1 MKTSGRSPSPVIPH
15 LLHPWHGVSP
25 GESVPELLTVYIEM
39 VPGDTVKYEVDKRSG
54 HLMLDRPQ
62 KYSSQCPAPYGFIPQ
77 TYCGTRIARFAAE
90 RAGRPID
97 AVRGDGD
104 PLDICVLTERT
115 INQGGILV
123 TARPIGG
130 FRMFD
135 GQEADDKIVAVL
147 RDDAA
152 YGELRDVSA
161 CARSLIDRLRH
172 YFLTYKDMPHP
183 SGHGGLRAPGRVEIT
198 DVYGAEEAA
207 QIIRFALADYETEI
221 RAPAP

>member
-1 MKTSGRSPSPVIPH
+1 MPQRTPVIPYR
-15 LLHPWHGVSP
+15 LHPWHGVSP
-25 GESVPELLTVYIEM
+25 GEHAPGLVTVYIEM
-39 VPGDTVKYEVDKRSG
+39 VPGDTVKYEVDKHSG

-77 TYCGTRIARFAAE
+77 TYCGTQVANFAAV
-90 RAGRPID
+90 RSGRTD
-97 AVRGDGD
+97 VRGDGD

-147 RDDAA
+147 RNDAA
-152 YGELRDVSA
+152 YGELLDITA

-172 YFLTYKDMPHP
+172 YFLTYKDMPQSSLP
-183 SGHGGLRAPGRVEIT
+183 NGTSGDRAPRRVEIT
-198 DVYGAEEAA
+198 DVYDAAEAE
-207 QIIRFALADYETEI
+207 QIIRLALADYQTEI
-221 RAPAP
+221 CPPSTP